1 MRRKWRRFEIQPLE
15 VLGELVGEEGNR
27 RGIRTNGMMPS
38 VVLERGGPMA
48 MCHVVG
54 LLKHERV

>member
-1 MRRKWRRFEIQPLE
+1 ME

-38 VVLERGGPMA
+38 VFLESYGPMA
-48 MCHVVG
+48 MWHVVG
-54 LLKHERV
+54 LLKNRRV